1 MAEIKIINSQETVQI
16 INQEGTVL
24 CQGKIYESQLIED
37 IFELRENLGYL
48 VKTIKQKE
56 KKI

>member
-16 INQEGTVL
+16 INQKGTVL

-37 IFELRENLGYL
+37 IFELLENLGYL

>member
-37 IFELRENLGYL
+37 IFELLENLGYL